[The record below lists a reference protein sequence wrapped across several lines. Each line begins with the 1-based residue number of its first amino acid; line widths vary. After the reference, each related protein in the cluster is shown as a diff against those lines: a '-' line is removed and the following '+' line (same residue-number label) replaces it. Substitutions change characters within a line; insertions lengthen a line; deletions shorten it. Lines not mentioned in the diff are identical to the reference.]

1 MCSLAVQES
10 TKFTWWLQF
19 AFDTWVV
26 IFIDSYLGSARLY
39 VHDIFVACGS
49 YEFDFVFHYILLNML
64 K

>member
-1 MCSLAVQES
+1 VFSRCASIDKVHVVGC
-10 TKFTWWLQF
+10 TLQF
-19 AFDTWVV
+19 ETCVV